1 VDRGD
6 IKIILAPFA
15 GIVWPRKIDRTE
27 AKFECSTAALI
38 FGYCDRRVTFPVLVF
53 GDRRNCRLNCAFRAD
68 LSRFYLLAS
77 LRTVTRWDRWTIE
90 LPGIVL
96 PLIDAI
102 GTSPIRLDIFL
113 ILKIGSL
120 NIDSPLIALQKSQ
133 MIGDY
138 SLEYRVA
145 SQKGR

>member
-1 VDRGD
+1 
-6 IKIILAPFA
+6 
-15 GIVWPRKIDRTE
+15 
-27 AKFECSTAALI
+27 
-38 FGYCDRRVTFPVLVF
+38 
-53 GDRRNCRLNCAFRAD
+53 
-68 LSRFYLLAS
+68 
-77 LRTVTRWDRWTIE
+77 
-90 LPGIVL
+90 L

-133 MIGDY
+133 VIGDY